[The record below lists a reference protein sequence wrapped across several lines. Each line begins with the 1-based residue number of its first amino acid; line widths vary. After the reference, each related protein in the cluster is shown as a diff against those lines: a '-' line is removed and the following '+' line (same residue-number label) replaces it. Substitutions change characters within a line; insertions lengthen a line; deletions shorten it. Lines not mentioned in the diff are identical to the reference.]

1 MALGKTP
8 AAMLERQQLGTED
21 TFLIQDFAT
30 LASTATVEKLR
41 ALSIAS
47 PEAPADVAQAL
58 VLTLADSSGQ
68 TTRAAPL
75 LKLLSGD
82 VPVKAVQGI
91 NYHAYKTEVE
101 EMDQTSIPMDPASKK
116 QWQEGA
122 TIGVGNIHAGQD
134 LAKFQ
139 ADGTLACVLG
149 HHHMWEMAAG
159 VANPGTG
166 KGRGW
171 TVIFEDDAR
180 PNPNHHN
187 SQSLMASIAEV
198 LRTTPPEAEMVMLGA
213 RHCERRHGLIG
224 TNVDPFAPGSM
235 AYAITATAAKALL
248 AEPFIHASDH
258 WLNAPVKAGKFK
270 MFCPAGEAIFSH
282 GYKHATSIHDVEHF
296 KGEGVQVA
304 GSLQQSDGWPL

>member
-1 MALGKTP
+1 MALEKAP

-21 TFLIQDFAT
+21 TLFTQDFAT
-30 LASTATVEKLR
+30 LASTSTVEKLR
-41 ALSIAS
+41 ALSVAI
-47 PEAPADVAQAL
+47 PKAPAGVAQVL

-75 LKLLSGD
+75 LKLLSGN

-91 NYHAYKTEVE
+91 NYHDYKTEVE
-101 EMDQTSIPMDPASKK
+101 EMEQTAIPMDPASKK

-122 TIGVGNIHAGQD
+122 DIGLGKIHAGQD
-134 LAKFQ
+134 LAKFK
-139 ADGTLACVLG
+139 AHGTLACVLG

-159 VANPGTG
+159 VENPGTG
-166 KGRGW
+166 KDRAW

-180 PNPNHHN
+180 PNPDHHT

-213 RHCERRHGLIG
+213 RHCEKRHGLIG
-224 TNVDPFAPGSM
+224 KDLDPFAPGSM
-235 AYAITATAAKALL
+235 AYAITATAAKVLL

-258 WLNAPVKAGKFK
+258 WLNAPVKAGKLK
-270 MFCPAGEAIFSH
+270 MFCPAGTAIFSH
-282 GYKHATSIHDVEHF
+282 GYKHATSIHDTAHF
-296 KGEGVQVA
+296 KGEEKQTQ
-304 GSLQQSDGWPL
+304 GSL